1 VSGAIAAGTV
11 AEALAAASDALA
23 AAGVD
28 TPRLDAEVLLAEA
41 MGTDRRTLLA
51 RRESGVTPAAARRFG
66 AMVRRR
72 VAREPVAYITG
83 RKAFRRIEVAVDPR
97 VLIPRPET
105 ELLVDVAAEMR
116 PRSMLDVGTGSGAV
130 ALAVADEVTGVAV
143 TGVDASA
150 GAIEVARAN
159 AERLGLER
167 RTSIE
172 LATFGRI
179 ASESRQSERFDLVV
193 ANLPYVR
200 EDEWPTL
207 QPEIREYE
215 PREAL
220 VAGPDGLDA
229 IRGLLA
235 SPPATEAIALEVG
248 QEQAETVEQL
258 VAAAGF
264 PHTERRRDLAGI
276 ERVVVGRLSTRLCT
290 SLSGSAGQTRTS
302 A

>member
-1 VSGAIAAGTV
+1 VSGTIAAGTV

-41 MGTDRRTLLA
+41 MGTDRATLLA
-51 RRESGVTPAAARRFG
+51 RTKSGVAPAAARRFG

-72 VAREPVAYITG
+72 IAREPVAYITG

-105 ELLVDVAAEMR
+105 ELLVEVAVEMG
-116 PRSMLDVGTGSGAV
+116 PRTVLDVGTGSGAV
-130 ALAVADEVTGVAV
+130 ALAVADEVDVVAV
-143 TGVDASA
+143 KGVDVSE

-159 AERLGLER
+159 AVRLGFEHRVSLD
-167 RTSIE
+167 
-172 LATFGRI
+172 LAPFVRYAGRK
-179 ASESRQSERFDLVV
+179 RQLERFDLVV

-207 QPEIREYE
+207 EPEIRDYE

-220 VAGPDGLDA
+220 AGGEDGLDV
-229 IRGLLA
+229 IRQLLA
-235 SPPATEAIALEVG
+235 APPATRALAVEVG
-248 QEQAETVEQL
+248 RGQAEEVEQL
-258 VAAAGF
+258 VRAAGF
-264 PHTERRRDLAGI
+264 PETARRRDLAGI
-276 ERVVVGRLSTRLCT
+276 DRAVVGR
-290 SLSGSAGQTRTS
+290 RT
-302 A
+302 

>member
-23 AAGVD
+23 AAGVE

-41 MGTDRRTLLA
+41 MGEDRVAILA
-51 RRESGVTPAAARRFG
+51 GSERGVEPAAARRFG

-72 VAREPVAYITG
+72 IAREPVAYITG

-105 ELLVDVAAEMR
+105 ELLVEVALELG
-116 PRSMLDVGTGSGAV
+116 PRSVLDVGTGSGAV
-130 ALAVADEVTGVAV
+130 ALAVADELTEVAV
-143 TGVDASA
+143 KGVDPSA

-167 RTSIE
+167 RTSFE

-179 ASESRQSERFDLVV
+179 ASESRQSARFDLVV

-220 VAGPDGLDA
+220 VAGADGLDA
-229 IRGLLA
+229 IRQLLA
-235 SPPATEAIALEVG
+235 VPPATKTIALEIG
-248 QEQAETVEQL
+248 RGQAEEVERL
-258 VAAAGF
+258 VRAAGF
-264 PHTERRRDLAGI
+264 PETARRRDLAGI
-276 ERVVVGRLSTRLCT
+276 ERAVVGR
-290 SLSGSAGQTRTS
+290 RT
-302 A
+302 

>member
-1 VSGAIAAGTV
+1 MSDAIAAGTV

-23 AAGVD
+23 AAGVE

-41 MGTDRRTLLA
+41 MGEDRIAILA
-51 RRESGVTPAAARRFG
+51 GSQRGVEPAAARRFG

-105 ELLVDVAAEMR
+105 ELLVEVALELG
-116 PRSMLDVGTGSGAV
+116 PRSVLDVGTGSGAV
-130 ALAVADEVTGVAV
+130 ALAVADEWTEVAV
-143 TGVDASA
+143 KGVDASA

-167 RTSIE
+167 RTSFE

-220 VAGPDGLDA
+220 VAGADGLDA
-229 IRGLLA
+229 IRQLLA
-235 SPPATEAIALEVG
+235 VPPATKTIALEVG
-248 QEQAETVEQL
+248 RGQAEEVERL
-258 VAAAGF
+258 VRAAGF
-264 PHTERRRDLAGI
+264 PETARRHDLAGI
-276 ERVVVGRLSTRLCT
+276 ERAVVGR
-290 SLSGSAGQTRTS
+290 RT
-302 A
+302 

>member
-23 AAGVD
+23 AAGVE

-41 MGTDRRTLLA
+41 MGEDRVAILA
-51 RRESGVTPAAARRFG
+51 GSERGVEPAAARRFG

-72 VAREPVAYITG
+72 IAREPVAYITG

-105 ELLVDVAAEMR
+105 ELLVEVALELG
-116 PRSMLDVGTGSGAV
+116 PRSVLDVGTGSGAV
-130 ALAVADEVTGVAV
+130 ALAVADELTEVAV
-143 TGVDASA
+143 KGVDPSA

-167 RTSIE
+167 RTSFE

-179 ASESRQSERFDLVV
+179 ASESRQSARFDLVV

-200 EDEWPTL
+200 EAEWPTL

-220 VAGPDGLDA
+220 VAGADGLDA
-229 IRGLLA
+229 VRQLLA
-235 SPPATEAIALEVG
+235 VPLATRTIVLEVG
-248 QEQAETVEQL
+248 RGQAEEVERL
-258 VAAAGF
+258 VRAAGF
-264 PHTERRRDLAGI
+264 PETARRRDLAGI
-276 ERVVVGRLSTRLCT
+276 ERAVVAR
-290 SLSGSAGQTRTS
+290 RT
-302 A
+302 